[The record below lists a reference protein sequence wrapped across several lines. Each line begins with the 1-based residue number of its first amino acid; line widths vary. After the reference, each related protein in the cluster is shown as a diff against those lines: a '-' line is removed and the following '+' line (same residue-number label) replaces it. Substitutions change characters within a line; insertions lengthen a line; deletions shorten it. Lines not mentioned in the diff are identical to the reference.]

1 MPLKILVIP
10 DSMICK
16 TRLPDRQ
23 TRLQPKRKSSLDE
36 LNRSLQRYLGR
47 RRNQRMK
54 MVGHDHEIMQE
65 ISALFAIVEEDIDE
79 QIGGGS
85 ALE

>member
-23 TRLQPKRKSSLDE
+23 TRLQSERESSLDE
-36 LNRSLQRYLGR
+36 LNRSLQRYLIR

-54 MVGHDHEIMQE
+54 MVGHDHEFVKQIF
-65 ISALFAIVEEDIDE
+65 ALLAIVEEHIDE
-79 QIGGGS
+79 QIGGGG

>member
-1 MPLKILVIP
+1 MPFKIIGIP

-16 TRLPDRQ
+16 TRLPGRQ
-23 TRLQPKRKSSLDE
+23 TRPQSERESSLDE
-36 LNRSLQRYLGR
+36 LNRSLQRYLSR